1 MGAVSCVK
9 YFPVLHEN
17 LEAKDEKKKL
27 RSQVSILGPLGYGPS
42 TLPLR
47 HFAGVNSSPHD
58 KYIPKINRFVV
69 YHRVFWLAGL
79 HGQDGRACAIS
90 GEVGN
95 SQICLTR
102 ESCK

>member
-1 MGAVSCVK
+1 MGPARFRCATSQMQFYRRMTNIYLKFIVK
-9 YFPVLHEN
+9 
-17 LEAKDEKKKL
+17 
-27 RSQVSILGPLGYGPS
+27 
-42 TLPLR
+42 
-47 HFAGVNSSPHD
+47 
-58 KYIPKINRFVV
+58 NRFVV
-69 YHRVFWLAGL
+69 YHRVFRLAGL